1 MSSPYRNKIVSV
13 RRRVVVGITIIISG
27 MTRP

>member
-1 MSSPYRNKIVSV
+1 MSSLCLNKIADV

>member
-1 MSSPYRNKIVSV
+1 MSCFSPIQIVRV
-13 RRRVVVGITIIISG
+13 RRQVVVGITIIIGG